1 METATI
7 ARPVRQHGGFLYEV
21 GLFLRIMSRNPA
33 GLIGFLAVIGIAIFS
48 VVGPWLVPLDM
59 DMNAAKIYQPPS
71 RENIFG
77 TDYQGRDVWAQVV
90 HGGREVLLVA
100 AVAAVISTFIAV
112 AFGGLA
118 AFAGGWVD
126 GVVTF
131 ITDIFLTIP
140 QIPLL
145 IVLSAF
151 LKLNNV
157 GLLAVVIGL
166 LAWPVLLRAVRA
178 QVLSLRERDYV
189 EAARALD
196 LGTRHILFN
205 EILPQMRSYI
215 LISFVLAMT
224 NAMYAQIG
232 LILLGLVP
240 LSTNNWAVMIQLAYV
255 RGALFFRD
263 SLMYIMGPI
272 LAIAILNLALVTMT
286 RSLEEVFNPRLRTG
300 AS

>member
-1 METATI
+1 MATATV
-7 ARPVRQHGGFLYEV
+7 ARPGRQHGGFLYEI
-21 GLFLRIMSRNPA
+21 GLFLRIMARNPA

-48 VVGPWLVPLDM
+48 VVGPMVVALET

-71 RENIFG
+71 AENIFG

-90 HGGREVLLVA
+90 HGGREVLFVAFLAAIFSTLVA
-100 AVAAVISTFIAV
+100 VTF
-112 AFGGLA
+112 GSLA

-131 ITDIFLTIP
+131 VTDVFLTIP
-140 QIPLL
+140 QFPLL
-145 IVLSAF
+145 VVLSAF
-151 LKLNNV
+151 MKLNNIV
-157 GLLAVVIGL
+157 LLAL
-166 LAWPVLLRAVRA
+166 LLGALGWPVLLRAVRA

-196 LGTRHILFN
+196 LGTRHIIFS

-255 RGALFFRD
+255 RGAIFFRD

-272 LAIAILNLALVTMT
+272 IAISLVQLSLITMT

>member
-1 METATI
+1 MATATI
-7 ARPVRQHGGFLYEV
+7 ARPGRQHGGLLYEV
-21 GLFLRIMSRNPA
+21 ALFLRIMARNPA
-33 GLIGFLAVIGIAIFS
+33 GLLGFIAVIAIALFS
-48 VVGPWLVPLDM
+48 IVGPLLIPLDM

-71 RENIFG
+71 AENILG

-100 AVAAVISTFIAV
+100 AAAAILSTFIAV
-112 AFGGLA
+112 TFGALA

-126 GVVTF
+126 GVITFVT
-131 ITDIFLTIP
+131 DVFLTIP
-140 QIPLL
+140 QFPLL
-145 IVLSAF
+145 VVLSAF
-151 LKLNNV
+151 VKLNNV
-157 GLLAVVIGL
+157 GLLAVLLGV

-196 LGTRHILFN
+196 LGTRHIVFN

-240 LSTNNWAVMIQLAYV
+240 LSSNNWAVMIQLAYV
-255 RGALFFRD
+255 RGAIFFRD
-263 SLMYIMGPI
+263 SLFYIMGPI
-272 LAIAILNLALVTMT
+272 MAITLVQLSLITMT

-300 AS
+300 QA

>member
-1 METATI
+1 MATAAI
-7 ARPVRQHGGFLYEV
+7 ARPGRQHGGLLYEV
-21 GLFLRIMSRNPA
+21 GLFFRIMARNPA
-33 GLIGFLAVIGIAIFS
+33 GLLGFLAVVGIALFS
-48 VVGPWLVPLDM
+48 IVGPWLIPLDM

-71 RENIFG
+71 RENILG

-100 AVAAVISTFIAV
+100 AAAAMLSTLIAV
-112 AFGGLA
+112 TFGALA
-118 AFAGGWVD
+118 AFAGGWID

-131 ITDIFLTIP
+131 VTDVFLTIP
-140 QIPLL
+140 QFPLL
-145 IVLSAF
+145 VVLSAF
-151 LKLNNV
+151 VKLNNM
-157 GLLAVVIGL
+157 GLLAVLLGV

-196 LGTRHILFN
+196 LGTRHIIFS

-240 LSTNNWAVMIQLAYV
+240 LSSNNWAVMIQLAYV
-255 RGALFFRD
+255 RGAIFFRD

-272 LAIAILNLALVTMT
+272 IAISLVQLSLITMT

>member
-1 METATI
+1 MAAAAI
-7 ARPVRQHGGFLYEV
+7 AQPKRQHGGVLYEI
-21 GLFLRIMSRNPA
+21 GLFLRIMARNPA
-33 GLIGFLAVIGIAIFS
+33 GLVGFLTAIGIALFS
-48 VVGPWLVPLDM
+48 IVGPLFIPLDM

-71 RENIFG
+71 ATNILG

-100 AVAAVISTFIAV
+100 GLAALLSTLIAV
-112 AFGGLA
+112 TFGGLA

-131 ITDIFLTIP
+131 VTDIFLTVP

-145 IVLSAF
+145 VVLSAF

-157 GLLAVVIGL
+157 GLLAILLGL

-196 LGTRHILFN
+196 LGTRHIVFN

-255 RGALFFRD
+255 RGAIFFRD

-272 LAIAILNLALVTMT
+272 MAIALVQMSLVTKT

>member
-1 METATI
+1 MATATI
-7 ARPVRQHGGFLYEV
+7 ARPARQHGGFLYEV
-21 GLFLRIMSRNPA
+21 GLFFRIMARNPA
-33 GLIGFLAVIGIAIFS
+33 GLMGFVAVIAIAIFS

-71 RENIFG
+71 AENILG

-90 HGGREVLLVA
+90 HGGREVLMVA

-131 ITDIFLTIP
+131 VTDIFLTIP

-151 LKLNNV
+151 LKLNNI
-157 GLLAVVIGL
+157 GLLAIVIGL

-255 RGALFFRD
+255 RGAIFFRD

-272 LAIAILNLALVTMT
+272 IAISLVQLSLITMT

>member
-1 METATI
+1 VATATI
-7 ARPVRQHGGFLYEV
+7 ARPERQHGGLLYEV
-21 GLFLRIMSRNPA
+21 GLFFRIMARNPA
-33 GLIGFLAVIGIAIFS
+33 GLVGFLAVVGIALFS
-48 VVGPWLVPLDM
+48 IVGPWLIPLDM

-71 RENIFG
+71 RENILG

-100 AVAAVISTFIAV
+100 AAAAMLSTLIAV
-112 AFGGLA
+112 TFGALA

-131 ITDIFLTIP
+131 VTDVFLTIP
-140 QIPLL
+140 QFPLL
-145 IVLSAF
+145 VVLSAF
-151 LKLNNV
+151 VKLNNMA
-157 GLLAVVIGL
+157 LLAVLLGV

-196 LGTRHILFN
+196 LGTRHIIFG
-205 EILPQMRSYI
+205 EILPQMRSYV
-215 LISFVLAMT
+215 LISFVLATT

-232 LILLGLVP
+232 LIFLGLVP
-240 LSTNNWAVMIQLAYV
+240 LSSNNWAVMIQLANV
-255 RGALFFRD
+255 RGAIFFRD

-272 LAIAILNLALVTMT
+272 IAISIVQLSLITMT